1 MPGERSF
8 AYQLGFALAG
18 AAGAK
23 RATRKTGILL
33 QLDIFVISMTARR
46 IEEEQTKRV
55 ARPAIVTEIA
65 LETRLFDA
73 RLFVNG
79 SDGVGGVVG
88 DLAEALMVSF
98 LPATDRLEP
107 ATWRRRPHPWEAG
120 GEAGGPVAG
129 GPAVKTRRSCP
140 RRWAPSA
147 RRCASSS
154 ADEALK
160 SLRPLQSFGS
170 RLR

>member
-46 IEEEQTKRV
+46 IDEEQTKRV
-55 ARPAIVTEIA
+55 ARPAIVTEIS
-65 LETRLFDA
+65 LETRFFDA

-88 DLAEALMVSF
+88 D
-98 LPATDRLEP
+98 
-107 ATWRRRPHPWEAG
+107 
-120 GEAGGPVAG
+120 VAKG
-129 GPAVKTRRSCP
+129 RTR
-140 RRWAPSA
+140 
-147 RRCASSS
+147 
-154 ADEALK
+154 
-160 SLRPLQSFGS
+160 SLRQDQD
-170 RLR
+170 RVD